1 MTRRTTF
8 TFDKWEIV
16 DYNERYAADTIK
28 YIYYDGVKVG
38 WIDKEDRY
46 GKSNW
51 YAIHGDPEIQRQ
63 IDMFRLTYHSVME
76 HRRRLRQIESNKRD
90 EEQRDQELSRARA
103 ALGI

>member
-16 DYNERYAADTIK
+16 DYNERYTTDTIK

-38 WIDKEDRY
+38 WIDKENRY
-46 GKSNW
+46 GQSNW

-63 IDMFRLTYHSVME
+63 IDTFRLTYHSVME
-76 HRRRLRQIESNKRD
+76 YRNHLHQVESNKRD
-90 EEQRDQELSRARA
+90 KEQRDQELSQARA

>member
-16 DYNERYAADTIK
+16 DYNERYSANTIK

-38 WIDKEDRY
+38 WICKEDRY
-46 GKSNW
+46 GRSNW
-51 YAIHGDPEIQRQ
+51 YAIHDDPEIQRQ
-63 IDMFRLTYHSVME
+63 INTFRLTYHSVME
-76 HRRRLRQIESNKRD
+76 HRHHLRQVESNKRD
-90 EEQRDQELSRARA
+90 EQKRDQELSQARA